1 MLLSEVTVKPI
12 NDEKDADF
20 IENLASEN
28 KLKVEKMYVSR
39 LNPKNRIKEKDFI
52 FKDTNIAGGFQI
64 ELKITGDDNKI
75 DFVKYLFDKRM
86 NDVKHLNK
94 CMSIAWG

>member
-94 CMSIAWG
+94 CMSIA